1 MNASR
6 LMTLALCAAT
16 CISTAAYAEDDPIV
30 SATPVQ
36 QVADPVNPK
45 PGMKFNGYNFQ
56 YMKTI
61 DMPSALDK
69 APAVK
74 TYVESGEKFTH
85 VPNMN
90 QGVWEGFLK
99 CKVACNCTIVIHQGI
114 DGTRGNTGYVL
125 FVNGKKVA
133 SGRGERAIA
142 VDVKAGYNHFKL
154 YAQRADRYLPTI
166 TIKPTASSGEPR
178 ALTPKD
184 FFYDDKPEL
193 KAEDLF

>member
-1 MNASR
+1 MNASK

-30 SATPVQ
+30 SATPVE

-61 DMPSALDK
+61 DMPSTLDK

-85 VPNMN
+85 TPNMN

-99 CKVACNCTIVIHQGI
+99 CKVACNCTIVIYQRPANGS
-114 DGTRGNTGYVL
+114 GYVL
-125 FVNGKKVA
+125 FVNGKKVT
-133 SGRGERAIA
+133 SGCGERAIA
-142 VDVKAGYNHFKL
+142 VNVNAGYNHFKL
-154 YAQRADRYLPTI
+154 YALRADRFPPTI